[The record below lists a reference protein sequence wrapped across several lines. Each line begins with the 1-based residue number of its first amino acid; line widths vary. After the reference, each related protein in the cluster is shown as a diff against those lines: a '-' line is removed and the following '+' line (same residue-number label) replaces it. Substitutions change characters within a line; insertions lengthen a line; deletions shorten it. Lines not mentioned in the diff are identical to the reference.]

1 MDDLKK
7 DVAAIARID
16 VVPTILEVVCR
27 TTGMGFATIA
37 RVTEDRWIA
46 CAVRDEIQFGLA
58 AGGELKV
65 KTTICYEVRS
75 NEQAVIIDEVR
86 TDENFCGHPT
96 PKTYGFQSYISMP
109 IFRKNGTFFGTL
121 CALDPQPAKLSTPQ
135 TIGLFRLFADLI
147 GFHLEAQERL
157 AASEAAL
164 LNERQTAEFREQFI
178 AVLGHDLRNPL
189 SSIDA
194 GTKLLSKAQMGEKE
208 QGVVDLI
215 GKSVRRMSGLIE
227 NVLDFARGRLGGGF
241 TLNRTFD
248 EPLSP
253 VLEQVVEELRVSW
266 PNRQINV
273 DIDLSRPINCDSPR
287 IAQLLSNLLANALS
301 HGSDAPISVIASE
314 QHEIFELSVTNRGE
328 PIPSA
333 TMERLFQPFF
343 RLTADKNRQGL
354 GLGLY
359 IASEIAKAYGGSL
372 VGTSDSAKTC
382 FVLRIPA
389 RQNAPHARPNIV
401 VK

>member
-164 LNERQTAEFREQFI
+164 LNERQTAEFR
-178 AVLGHDLRNPL
+178 VN
-189 SSIDA
+189 S
-194 GTKLLSKAQMGEKE
+194 
-208 QGVVDLI
+208 
-215 GKSVRRMSGLIE
+215 
-227 NVLDFARGRLGGGF
+227 
-241 TLNRTFD
+241 
-248 EPLSP
+248 
-253 VLEQVVEELRVSW
+253 
-266 PNRQINV
+266 
-273 DIDLSRPINCDSPR
+273 
-287 IAQLLSNLLANALS
+287 
-301 HGSDAPISVIASE
+301 
-314 QHEIFELSVTNRGE
+314 
-328 PIPSA
+328 
-333 TMERLFQPFF
+333 
-343 RLTADKNRQGL
+343 
-354 GLGLY
+354 
-359 IASEIAKAYGGSL
+359 
-372 VGTSDSAKTC
+372 
-382 FVLRIPA
+382 
-389 RQNAPHARPNIV
+389 
-401 VK
+401 